1 MSEDTKHKIKLT
13 ELEMQLITEAVEN
26 TSFFGKHSYTVSS
39 VRKKMALKPP
49 KAGVTDINQQAGGSD

>member
-1 MSEDTKHKIKLT
+1 MSEKTKHKIKLS

-39 VRKKMALKPP
+39 VRKKMTIKKPS
-49 KAGVTDINQQAGGSD
+49 ADVTDINQSAGGSD